1 MTLPKTW
8 LKNNKHM
15 SKFVQIEVYNNKFIS
30 REGGRGGG
38 VCVYFKDCF
47 NYKIPKDIV
56 NLEPDIEHIWIELT

>member
-1 MTLPKTW
+1 MTLSKTW

-15 SKFVQIEVYNNKFIS
+15 LKFVQIEVYNNKFIS

-47 NYKIPKDIV
+47 NYKIPKDIN